1 MGAGDC
7 GEESGFVLRHLKLRV
22 IITGPSRRNAA
33 LQSSKYEELGW
44 RIASDEMVV
53 EAEGEHELRERQE
66 QSGGL
71 RWER

>member
-1 MGAGDC
+1 M
-7 GEESGFVLRHLKLRV
+7 
-22 IITGPSRRNAA
+22 